1 MFTQGS
7 LFIPPPPPPPPPPRP
22 MQDRELFCLE
32 FVLRQTVI
40 SSPAERIK
48 VLARAIPACISLS
61 SSSLSLSLSLS
72 LYCRPVILSSS
83 HPHISNSMETLDPDP
98 RSSSPL
104 DPLDERVLQPM
115 KWGLVPSWRN
125 AGQSKSHSPLL
136 NNCRL
141 EGMLEKPSFRSAVEK
156 RRRCVVVADGYAGID
171 TTRLHTRDRKP
182 QINPLHPCCATLK

>member
-1 MFTQGS
+1 
-7 LFIPPPPPPPPPPRP
+7 
-22 MQDRELFCLE
+22 
-32 FVLRQTVI
+32 
-40 SSPAERIK
+40 
-48 VLARAIPACISLS
+48 
-61 SSSLSLSLSLS
+61 
-72 LYCRPVILSSS
+72 
-83 HPHISNSMETLDPDP
+83 METLDPDP

-171 TTRLHTRDRKP
+171 TIDYVHGIGNCKLTLYIRVV
-182 QINPLHPCCATLK
+182 PC